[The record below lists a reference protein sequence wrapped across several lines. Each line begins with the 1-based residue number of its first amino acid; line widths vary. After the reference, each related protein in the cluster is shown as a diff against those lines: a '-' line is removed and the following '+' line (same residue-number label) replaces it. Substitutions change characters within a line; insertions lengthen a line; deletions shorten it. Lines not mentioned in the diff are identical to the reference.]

1 MNQMNPEMILAIAAF
16 ILLLVTVAKGVRQ
29 VPQGFKWVVQRL
41 GKYNSTLN
49 PGLNFIIPY
58 IDVVEFK
65 VTTKDIV
72 LDIPSQEV
80 ITKDNAVLITNAVA
94 YINIVSPEKAVYGV
108 EDYVIAIQTLVQTS
122 LRSIVGEMSL
132 DDALSSRDHIKA
144 KLKAAISDDISDWG
158 ITLKTVE
165 IQDINP
171 SGTMQK
177 AMEEQA
183 AAERGRRATVTRA
196 DGDKQAAIL
205 KAEGELEASKR
216 EAEAQVILAEASKR
230 AITKVTEAIGE
241 KEMPVVYLLG
251 EKYISSL
258 QNLSE
263 SDNTKFVVF
272 PADIPAAIQG
282 MMGKK

>member
-1 MNQMNPEMILAIAAF
+1 MEIGIILAIAAAIFLF
-16 ILLLVTVAKGVRQ
+16 ITLAQGIRQ
-29 VPQGFKWVVQRL
+29 VPQGFKWIVQRL
-41 GKYNSTLN
+41 GKYHGALN

-58 IDVVEFK
+58 IDSVAFK

-108 EDYVIAIQTLVQTS
+108 ENYIIAIQTLVQTS

-132 DDALSSRDHIKA
+132 DDALSSRDHIKE
-144 KLKAAISDDISDWG
+144 KLKAAISDDIADWG

-171 SGTMQK
+171 SATMQS

-183 AAERGRRATVTRA
+183 AAERARRATVTRA

-205 KAEGELEASKR
+205 KAEGALEASKR

-230 AITKVTEAIGE
+230 SINLVTEAIGE

-258 QNLSE
+258 QNLSD
-263 SDNTKFVVF
+263 SDNSKFVVF
-272 PADIPAAIQG
+272 PADIPAAIKG
-282 MMGKK
+282 LMGR